1 MNFPPIVKSWMMLI
15 ALVLSSG
22 ISVGYAAFL
31 SGASVI
37 GSVICGLGTAA
48 TNVYHNLAASP
59 RDKAD
64 RAESAAPFPISPPP
78 KP

>member
-1 MNFPPIVKSWMMLI
+1 MNFSPIVKSWMMLI

-59 RDKAD
+59 KDKAEK
-64 RAESAAPFPISPPP
+64 AATNAPFEPS